1 MATEDKN
8 IPTQTAE
15 GVPATVVQP
24 AAAPVVVQQVVMPPI
39 DPNGPPAGAPP
50 GGTWTTENYSG
61 TCTIVAVIVL
71 VLLFWP
77 AFAGPLCCPCDAREV
92 YVVNGAKHTR
102 SGAMVPPSDCCGH
115 PCGGP
120 AY

>member
-92 YVVNGAKHTR
+92 YVVNGAKYTR